1 MKQRI
6 ALWGLAGFVVA
17 SGWVLFFL
25 TTSPWPRWHP
35 LWIIV
40 DITAPAS
47 FLRVY
52 PLKYYWFILINA
64 AAYALLGMVFELLRR
79 TRVRHAAN

>member
-17 SGWVLFFL
+17 SRWVLFFL
-25 TTSPWPRWHP
+25 TTSPWPQWHP
-35 LWIIV
+35 MWIV
-40 DITAPAS
+40 VEITAPAA

-52 PLKYYWFILINA
+52 PLAYYWFILINA
-64 AAYALLGMVFELLRR
+64 AAYALLGVGVELLRR
-79 TRVRHAAN
+79 TRVHHAAN